1 MLLKSQFPIVLLSV
15 IFISV
20 SLFAI
25 TCTSERSSFAQPST
39 QSLDQTYANTQ
50 CGISMNYP
58 SDWTKE
64 ELNEKVVFTTDLAN
78 FKPSGPDGF
87 EVSLKLEA
95 NDISAYPESHKSVDA
110 FANAEKELIS
120 LIPQASIEQA
130 ERTEVGGMPAYKI
143 VHNNPITP
151 ENMWKTMNMIIVAND
166 MQYTLLFATTSQDTY
181 GNYIPVVDNM
191 IKSLKIDGS
200 KKC

>member
-1 MLLKSQFPIVLLSV
+1 MLLKSQFPTVLLSV

-25 TCTSERSSFAQPST
+25 TYTSERSSFAQPST

-166 MQYTLLFATTSQDTY
+166 MQYTLLFATSSQDTY

-191 IKSLKIDGS
+191 IKSIKIDGS